1 MELVKM
7 GRSETNIHPTAI
19 IGEGAKIGKGVEIG
33 PYVVI
38 GENVALGD
46 GCKVGPHVVID
57 GWTTIG
63 KNCQFYPGASIGTT
77 PQDLKYKGE
86 KSFLTIGDNCTFREY
101 CTVSVGTGENGE
113 TRIGSNCLFM
123 AYTHVAH
130 DCIVGNGVIMS
141 NVATLAG
148 HVTVEDRAVIGGL
161 AAIHQFTKIGRNAM
175 LGGGSLVSHDIP
187 PFTIVAGYPAKV
199 RGLNNVGMARAGI
212 SEEIRRELKK
222 AFRMLYRNGLS
233 LPDAVTLMEEQLNS
247 SEEMDHFIR
256 FLRNAERGVCRGPS
270 RSGDKEEQE

>member
-1 MELVKM
+1 MKLVKIER
-7 GRSETNIHPTAI
+7 GETNIHPTAI
-19 IGEGAKIGKGVEIG
+19 IHEGAKIGRGVEIG
-33 PYVVI
+33 PYSII
-38 GENVALGD
+38 GPHVELGD

-63 KNCQFYPGASIGTT
+63 QNCQFSPSASVGTI

-86 KSFLTIGDNCTFREY
+86 KSFLTIGDNCSFRES
-101 CTVSVGTGENGE
+101 CTISVGTGENGE

-130 DCIVGNGVIMS
+130 DCIIGNGVILS

-148 HVTVEDRAVIGGL
+148 HVTIEDRVVIGGL
-161 AAIHQFTKIGRNAM
+161 AALHQFTKVGRNAM

-187 PFTIVAGYPAKV
+187 PFTITAGYPAKV

-212 SEEIRRELKK
+212 SEEVRRELKK
-222 AFRMLYRNGLS
+222 AFRILYRSGLS
-233 LPDAVTLMEEQLNS
+233 LSEAVTRMEEQLNS
-247 SEEMDHFIR
+247 SEELDHFIR

-270 RSGDKEEQE
+270 AGKSGDRE

>member
-1 MELVKM
+1 MELVKIE
-7 GRSETNIHPTAI
+7 RSETNIHQTAI
-19 IGEGAKIGKGVEIG
+19 IHEGAKIGKGVEVG
-33 PYVVI
+33 PYVI
-38 GENVALGD
+38 
-46 GCKVGPHVVID
+46 VGPNVD

-63 KNCQFYPGASIGTT
+63 KNCRFYPGASIGTT

-86 KSFLTIGDNCTFREY
+86 KSFLTIGDGCTFREY

-130 DCIVGNGVIMS
+130 DCVVGNGVIMS

-175 LGGGSLVSHDIP
+175 LGGGSLVSHDIHDCC
-187 PFTIVAGYPAKV
+187 
-199 RGLNNVGMARAGI
+199 GI
-212 SEEIRRELKK
+212 SGK
-222 AFRMLYRNGLS
+222 
-233 LPDAVTLMEEQLNS
+233 
-247 SEEMDHFIR
+247 SER
-256 FLRNAERGVCRGPS
+256 P
-270 RSGDKEEQE
+270 Q